1 MIQREGKPSFFF
13 TFKTLF
19 EKLYLL
25 YFSEPAELLLAM
37 EASASSKGRFAGDG
51 GPRPSRA
58 DVVEQWARQ
67 SSGHAQRLSSS
78 IQRRGSDSLG
88 TKLFFF
94 SGEFVY
100 FLKFPGKTRVF
111 SFWWICLSFEVS
123 RKNSEFSVFT
133 LLANLFIF

>member
-1 MIQREGKPSFFF
+1 MIQREGKPRFFF

-19 EKLYLL
+19 KKLYLL

-88 TKLFFF
+88 TQLFF

-100 FLKFPGKTRVF
+100 FLKFPGKNRIFRFFGGFVYF
-111 SFWWICLSFEVS
+111 LKFPG
-123 RKNSEFSVFT
+123 KNS
-133 LLANLFIF
+133 